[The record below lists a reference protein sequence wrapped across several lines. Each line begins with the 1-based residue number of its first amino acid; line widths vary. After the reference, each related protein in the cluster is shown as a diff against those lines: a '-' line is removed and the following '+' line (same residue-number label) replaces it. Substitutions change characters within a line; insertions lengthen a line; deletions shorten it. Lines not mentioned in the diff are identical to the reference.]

1 MEKWHVGKNEF
12 NQRVINEFRANQG
25 KVGGQMAGLPLLLL
39 TTTGAKT
46 GRALTKP
53 LAYTKDGDRIFV
65 IASSAGSPNNPAWF
79 NNLVSNPTVTVEVG
93 SERFQARGVVT
104 TGEERQR
111 LFNTQADKIPIFHD
125 YQKKTT
131 RQIPVVV
138 FERIS

>member
-1 MEKWHVGKNEF
+1 MSERNEF

-53 LAYTKDGDRIFV
+53 LAYTKDRDRIFV
-65 IASSAGSPNNPAWF
+65 IASFAGSPNNPAWF

-138 FERIS
+138 FERIG

>member
-1 MEKWHVGKNEF
+1 MSERNEF

-25 KVGGQMAGLPLLLL
+25 KVGGQMTGLPLLLL

-65 IASSAGSPNNPAWF
+65 IASFAGSPNNPAWF

>member
-1 MEKWHVGKNEF
+1 MSERNEF

-25 KVGGQMAGLPLLLL
+25 KVSGQMTGLPLLLL

-65 IASSAGSPNNPAWF
+65 IASFAGSPNNPAWF

-104 TGEERQR
+104 TGEQRQR

-125 YQKKTT
+125 YQKKTA
-131 RQIPVVV
+131 RQIPVVA